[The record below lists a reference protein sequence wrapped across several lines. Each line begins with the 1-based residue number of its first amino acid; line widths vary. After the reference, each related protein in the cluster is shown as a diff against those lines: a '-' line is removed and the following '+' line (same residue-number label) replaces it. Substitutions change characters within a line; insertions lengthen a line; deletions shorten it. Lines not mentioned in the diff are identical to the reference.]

1 MNFMPRVWVAWLPP
15 DGTKEKFNSLT
26 SLERVVMSDM
36 VSWINRGAWRPW
48 HALSTINESPSIISL
63 ETPNLEARRIVSRH
77 AMLLRNTGFIME
89 LHKRLTPVEDYSL
102 EISCYHRC
110 CTQLC
115 WRANGRIKINFDNIH
130 RQEGEGGANLDIAR
144 VGQWEDGME
153 STQHQLRTILWKFLA
168 ITDVASD
175 CVEEL
180 MAASKLILITPI
192 STKGR
197 EEQTWI
203 LLESVNGEDGM
214 ESTPYPV
221 LKSFWAQIAKSVN
234 SKMGQEC
241 WLKILSLQFFQ
252 MYHKRKSTSCIRP
265 GPSWDEDKIKK
276 IMHFLLFNFHRP
288 PIK

>member
-1 MNFMPRVWVAWLPP
+1 M
-15 DGTKEKFNSLT
+15 
-26 SLERVVMSDM
+26 
-36 VSWINRGAWRPW
+36 
-48 HALSTINESPSIISL
+48 
-63 ETPNLEARRIVSRH
+63 
-77 AMLLRNTGFIME
+77 
-89 LHKRLTPVEDYSL
+89 
-102 EISCYHRC
+102 
-110 CTQLC
+110 
-115 WRANGRIKINFDNIH
+115 
-130 RQEGEGGANLDIAR
+130 DIAR

-221 LKSFWAQIAKSVN
+221 LKSF
-234 SKMGQEC
+234 
-241 WLKILSLQFFQ
+241 
-252 MYHKRKSTSCIRP
+252 
-265 GPSWDEDKIKK
+265 
-276 IMHFLLFNFHRP
+276 
-288 PIK
+288 